1 MTAIFKRSNMWIVK
15 PENQDMGLKHQE
27 KGLTLFEASLALALF
42 GMFIS
47 LVSIMVSSNDQKQ
60 KAISLG
66 KETAFITRSVQKY
79 VGFEYDRLRD
89 NLVASSN
96 NQLLMSIGMDKINEA
111 GYLPHAVLEGGT
123 FRNSFG
129 NRFTLFLRGV
139 NSNDAS
145 SPQATL
151 TIADV
156 DPDNDG
162 SVEKHL
168 LDGVMANG
176 EYELEA
182 ILVSS
187 EGQELEPHMGSP
199 AVVASKLF
207 SAGYVQER
215 STARGP
221 YGVWEMDIS
230 PYRDLPHYSGKKQF
244 ASLVALSRNG
254 VFGYPNTDGTDDG
267 KEVETNTYLDRCIN
281 TLGSARA
288 VCESNNELF
297 TEVVFNSFDKDGD
310 GYNDSFGSIRNLYQL
325 DMGPPVDSDG
335 DNIPDIFSVINNLNG
350 IGCQSH
356 SPNTSTDE
364 LTLDCPEVK
373 LTGDAKVEKDLF
385 VGNQLTVEGDT
396 RSQRFMAGALNDQDL
411 TKGIYHTELIRM
423 DGDTTIAK
431 PDCLDIGSEPQ
442 IFVTPAAFAIGSGH
456 SLVGIR
462 GLATEETN
470 SWEVGLKAII
480 AHDGDIDG
488 KSDVIDLVSASDYVQ
503 VLTKCS

>member
-1 MTAIFKRSNMWIVK
+1 MMVIFKRLNNWIT
-15 PENQDMGLKHQE
+15 NSGYQDTGLKHQE
-27 KGLTLFEASLALALF
+27 KGLTLFEASLSLALF

-47 LVSIMVSSNDQKQ
+47 LVNIMVSSNDQRQ

-89 NLVASSN
+89 DLVASSS
-96 NQLLMSIGMDKINEA
+96 NQLLMSIGMDTINEA

-139 NSNDAS
+139 NGNDVT

-151 TIADV
+151 SIADV

-162 SVEKHL
+162 RVEEHL
-168 LDGVMANG
+168 LDGVIANG

-187 EGQELEPHMGSP
+187 EGKEVEPHMGSP

-207 SAGYVQER
+207 SAGYVQDKN
-215 STARGP
+215 TARGP

-230 PYRDLPHYSGKKQF
+230 SYRDLTHYPGEKQF
-244 ASLVALSRNG
+244 VSLIALSGNG
-254 VFGYPNTDGTDDG
+254 VFGYPDTDDD

-281 TLGSARA
+281 TLGSVRA

-297 TEVVFNSFDKDGD
+297 TEVVFNSFDRDGD
-310 GYNDSFGSIRNLYQL
+310 GFNDSFGSIRNLYQL
-325 DMGPPVDSDG
+325 EMGSPVDSDG
-335 DNIPDIFSVINNLNG
+335 DNIPDIFSVINNLHG
-350 IGCQSH
+350 IGCRSNN
-356 SPNTSTDE
+356 PNTTTDE

-373 LTGDAKVEKDLF
+373 LTGDAKIERDLI

-396 RSQRFMAGALNDQDL
+396 RSQRFLAGALNDQDL
-411 TKGIYHTELIRM
+411 TKGIYHAELIRM

-431 PDCLDIGSEPQ
+431 PACLDTGSEPQ

-462 GLATEETN
+462 GLASEEIN

-480 AHDGDIDG
+480 SHDGDEDG

>member
-1 MTAIFKRSNMWIVK
+1 MTTTFERLNAWIAN
-15 PENQDMGLKHQE
+15 PEYQDTGLKHQE
-27 KGLTLFEASLALALF
+27 KGLTLFEASLSLALF

-47 LVSIMVSSNDQKQ
+47 LVNIMVSSNDQRQ

-66 KETAFITRSVQKY
+66 KEMAFITRSVQKY

-89 NLVASSN
+89 DLVAFSS

-139 NSNDAS
+139 NGNDTT

-151 TIADV
+151 SIADV

-187 EGQELEPHMGSP
+187 EGKEVEPHMGSP
-199 AVVASKLF
+199 AVVVSKLF
-207 SAGYVQER
+207 SSGYVQDKN
-215 STARGP
+215 TARGP

-230 PYRDLPHYSGKKQF
+230 PYRDLTHYPREKQF
-244 ASLVALSRNG
+244 VSLIALSRNG
-254 VFGYPNTDGTDDG
+254 VFGYPDTDDD
-267 KEVETNTYLDRCIN
+267 KEVEPNTYLDRCIN
-281 TLGSARA
+281 TLGSVRTE
-288 VCESNNELF
+288 CESSNELF

-310 GYNDSFGSIRNLYQL
+310 GFNDSFGSIRNLYQL
-325 DMGPPVDSDG
+325 EMGPPVDSDG

-350 IGCQSH
+350 IGCQSNN
-356 SPNTSTDE
+356 PNTATDE
-364 LTLDCPEVK
+364 FTLDCPEVK
-373 LTGDAKVEKDLF
+373 LTGDAKIEKNLA
-385 VGNQLTVEGDT
+385 VGDQLTVEGDT
-396 RSQRFMAGALNDQDL
+396 RSQRFIAGALNDQDL

-431 PDCLDIGSEPQ
+431 PDCLDTSSEPQ

-480 AHDGDIDG
+480 SHDSDEDG

>member
-1 MTAIFKRSNMWIVK
+1 MMAIFK
-15 PENQDMGLKHQE
+15 GLKHQE

-47 LVSIMVSSNDQKQ
+47 LVNIMVSSNDQRQ

-66 KETAFITRSVQKY
+66 KEMAFITKSVQKY
-79 VGFEYDRLRD
+79 VGFEYDQLRD
-89 NLVASSN
+89 DLVASSSS
-96 NQLLMSIGMDKINEA
+96 QLLVSIGMDKINEA
-111 GYLPHAVLEGGT
+111 GYLPQAVLEGGT

-139 NSNDAS
+139 NSNDTK

-151 TIADV
+151 SIADV

-162 SVEKHL
+162 SIERHL
-168 LDGVMANG
+168 MDGVMANG

-187 EGQELEPHMGSP
+187 EGTEVEPNMGSP

-207 SAGYVQER
+207 SAGYIQDKN
-215 STARGP
+215 TARGP

-230 PYRDLPHYSGKKQF
+230 PYSDLPHYPGKKQF
-244 ASLVALSRNG
+244 VSLVALSRNG
-254 VFGYPNTDGTDDG
+254 VFSYPATEN
-267 KEVETNTYLDRCIN
+267 EQVETNTYLDRCIN
-281 TLGSARA
+281 TLGSVRA

-297 TEVVFNSFDKDGD
+297 TEVVFNSFDRNGD
-310 GYNDSFGSIRNLYQL
+310 GFNDSFGSIRNLYQL
-325 DMGPPVDSDG
+325 EMGSPVDSDG
-335 DNIPDIFSVINNLNG
+335 DSIPDIFSVINNLHG
-350 IGCQSH
+350 IGCQSNN
-356 SPNTSTDE
+356 PNTATDE
-364 LTLDCPEVK
+364 LTLDCPEIK
-373 LTGDAKVEKDLF
+373 LTGDAKIEKDLV
-385 VGNQLTVEGDT
+385 VGDQLTVEGDT
-396 RSQRFMAGALNDQDL
+396 RSQRFIAGALNYQDL
-411 TKGIYHTELIRM
+411 TKGIYHIELIRM

-431 PDCLDIGSEPQ
+431 PDCLDTGSEPQ

-480 AHDGDIDG
+480 SHDGDEDG

>member
-1 MTAIFKRSNMWIVK
+1 MVIFKRLNNWIT
-15 PENQDMGLKHQE
+15 NSGYQDTGLKHQE
-27 KGLTLFEASLALALF
+27 KGLTLFEASLSLALF

-47 LVSIMVSSNDQKQ
+47 LVNIMVSSNDQRQ

-89 NLVASSN
+89 DLVASSS
-96 NQLLMSIGMDKINEA
+96 NQLLMSIGMDTINEA

-139 NSNDAS
+139 NGNDVT

-151 TIADV
+151 SIADV

-162 SVEKHL
+162 RVEEHL
-168 LDGVMANG
+168 LDGVIANG

-187 EGQELEPHMGSP
+187 EGKEVEPHMGSP

-207 SAGYVQER
+207 SAGYVQDKN
-215 STARGP
+215 TARGP

-230 PYRDLPHYSGKKQF
+230 SYRDLTHYPGEKQF
-244 ASLVALSRNG
+244 VSLIALSGNG
-254 VFGYPNTDGTDDG
+254 VFGYPDTDDD

-281 TLGSARA
+281 TLGSVRA

-297 TEVVFNSFDKDGD
+297 TEVVFNSFDRDGD
-310 GYNDSFGSIRNLYQL
+310 GFNDSFGSIRNLYQL
-325 DMGPPVDSDG
+325 EMGSPVDSDG
-335 DNIPDIFSVINNLNG
+335 DNIPDIFSVINNLHG
-350 IGCQSH
+350 IGCRSNN
-356 SPNTSTDE
+356 PNTTIDE

-373 LTGDAKVEKDLF
+373 LTGDAKIERDLI

-396 RSQRFMAGALNDQDL
+396 RSQRFLAGALNDQDL
-411 TKGIYHTELIRM
+411 TKGIYHAELIRM

-431 PDCLDIGSEPQ
+431 PACLDTGSEPQ

-462 GLATEETN
+462 GLASEEIN

-480 AHDGDIDG
+480 SHDGDEDG

>member
-1 MTAIFKRSNMWIVK
+1 MVIFKRLNNWIT
-15 PENQDMGLKHQE
+15 NSGYQDTGLKHQE
-27 KGLTLFEASLALALF
+27 KGLTLFEASLSLALF

-47 LVSIMVSSNDQKQ
+47 LVNIMVSSNDQRQ

-89 NLVASSN
+89 DLVASSS
-96 NQLLMSIGMDKINEA
+96 NQLLMSIGMDTINEA

-139 NSNDAS
+139 NGNDVT

-151 TIADV
+151 SIADV

-162 SVEKHL
+162 RVEEHL
-168 LDGVMANG
+168 LDGVIANG

-187 EGQELEPHMGSP
+187 EGKEVEPHMGSP

-207 SAGYVQER
+207 SAGYVQDKN
-215 STARGP
+215 TARGP

-230 PYRDLPHYSGKKQF
+230 SYRDLTHYPGEKQF
-244 ASLVALSRNG
+244 VSLIALSGNG
-254 VFGYPNTDGTDDG
+254 VFGYPDTDDD

-281 TLGSARA
+281 TLGSVRA

-297 TEVVFNSFDKDGD
+297 TEVVFNSFDRDGD
-310 GYNDSFGSIRNLYQL
+310 GFNDSFGSIRNLYQL
-325 DMGPPVDSDG
+325 EMGSPVDSDG
-335 DNIPDIFSVINNLNG
+335 DNIPDIFSVINNLHG
-350 IGCQSH
+350 IGCRSNN
-356 SPNTSTDE
+356 PNTTTDE

-373 LTGDAKVEKDLF
+373 LTGDAKIERDLI

-396 RSQRFMAGALNDQDL
+396 RSQRFLAGALNDQDL
-411 TKGIYHTELIRM
+411 TKGIYHAELIRM

-431 PDCLDIGSEPQ
+431 PACLDTGSEPQ

-462 GLATEETN
+462 GLASEEIN

-480 AHDGDIDG
+480 SHDGDEDG

>member
-1 MTAIFKRSNMWIVK
+1 MTAIFKRLNKWIAN
-15 PENQDMGLKHQE
+15 PEYQDTGLKHQE
-27 KGLTLFEASLALALF
+27 KGLTLFEASLSLALF

-47 LVSIMVSSNDQKQ
+47 LVNIMVSSNDQRQ

-66 KETAFITRSVQKY
+66 REMAFITRSVQKY

-89 NLVASSN
+89 DLVASSN

-111 GYLPHAVLEGGT
+111 GYLPHAVLESGT

-139 NSNDAS
+139 NGNDTT

-151 TIADV
+151 SIADV
-156 DPDNDG
+156 DTDNDG

-187 EGQELEPHMGSP
+187 EGKEVEPHMASP
-199 AVVASKLF
+199 AVVASQLF
-207 SAGYVQER
+207 SAGYVQDKN
-215 STARGP
+215 TARGP
-221 YGVWEMDIS
+221 YGVWDMDIS
-230 PYRDLPHYSGKKQF
+230 PYRNLPHFLGKKQF
-244 ASLVALSRNG
+244 VSLIALSRNG
-254 VFGYPNTDGTDDG
+254 VFGYPDTGND
-267 KEVETNTYLDRCIN
+267 KEMEPNTYLDRCIN
-281 TLGSARA
+281 TLGSVR
-288 VCESNNELF
+288 VECESNNELF
-297 TEVVFNSFDKDGD
+297 TEIVFNSFDKDGD
-310 GYNDSFGSIRNLYQL
+310 GFKDSFGSIRNLYQL
-325 DMGPPVDSDG
+325 EMGLPVDSDG

-350 IGCQSH
+350 IGCQSNNL
-356 SPNTSTDE
+356 NTATDE
-364 LTLDCPEVK
+364 LTLDCPEIK
-373 LTGDAKVEKDLF
+373 MTGDAKIGKDLV
-385 VGNQLTVEGDT
+385 VGDQLMVEGDT
-396 RSQRFMAGALNDQDL
+396 RSQRFIAGVLNDQDL

-431 PDCLDIGSEPQ
+431 PDCLDRGSEPQ
-442 IFVTPAAFAIGSGH
+442 IFVTPAAFAISSGH

-470 SWEVGLKAII
+470 SWEVGLRAII
-480 AHDGDIDG
+480 SHDGDEDG

>member
-1 MTAIFKRSNMWIVK
+1 MTAIFKRLNKWIAN
-15 PENQDMGLKHQE
+15 PEYQDTGLKHRE
-27 KGLTLFEASLALALF
+27 KGLTLFEASLSLALF

-47 LVSIMVSSNDQKQ
+47 LVNIMVSSNDQRQ

-66 KETAFITRSVQKY
+66 KEMAFITRSVQKY
-79 VGFEYDRLRD
+79 VGFEYDWLRD
-89 NLVASSN
+89 DLVASSD

-111 GYLPHAVLEGGT
+111 GYLPHAVLESGT

-129 NRFTLFLRGV
+129 NGFTLFLRGV
-139 NSNDAS
+139 NGNDTT

-151 TIADV
+151 SIADV

-187 EGQELEPHMGSP
+187 EGKEVEPHMGSP

-207 SAGYVQER
+207 SAGYVQDKN
-215 STARGP
+215 TARGP

-230 PYRDLPHYSGKKQF
+230 PYRNLFHYLGKKQF
-244 ASLVALSRNG
+244 VSLIALSRNG
-254 VFGYPNTDGTDDG
+254 VFGYPDTDND
-267 KEVETNTYLDRCIN
+267 KEMEPNTYLDRCIN
-281 TLGSARA
+281 TLGSIRA
-288 VCESNNELF
+288 ECESNNELF

-310 GYNDSFGSIRNLYQL
+310 GFNDSFGSIRNLYQL
-325 DMGPPVDSDG
+325 EMGPPVDSDG

-350 IGCQSH
+350 IGCQSNN
-356 SPNTSTDE
+356 PNTATDE
-364 LTLDCPEVK
+364 LTLDCPEIK
-373 LTGDAKVEKDLF
+373 MTGDAKIEKDLV
-385 VGNQLTVEGDT
+385 VGDQLMVEGDT
-396 RSQRFMAGALNDQDL
+396 RSQRFIAGVLNDQDL

-431 PDCLDIGSEPQ
+431 PDCLDRGSEPQ
-442 IFVTPAAFAIGSGH
+442 IFVTPAAFAISSGH

-470 SWEVGLKAII
+470 SWEVGLRAII
-480 AHDGDIDG
+480 SHDGDEDG

>member
-1 MTAIFKRSNMWIVK
+1 MMVIFKRLNNWIT
-15 PENQDMGLKHQE
+15 NSGYQDTGLKHQE
-27 KGLTLFEASLALALF
+27 KGLTLFEASLSLALF

-47 LVSIMVSSNDQKQ
+47 LVNIMVSSNDQRQ

-89 NLVASSN
+89 DLVASSS
-96 NQLLMSIGMDKINEA
+96 NQLLMSIGMDTINEA

-139 NSNDAS
+139 NGNDVT

-151 TIADV
+151 SIADV

-162 SVEKHL
+162 RVEEHL
-168 LDGVMANG
+168 LDGVIANG

-187 EGQELEPHMGSP
+187 EGKEVEPHMGSP

-207 SAGYVQER
+207 SAGYVQDKN
-215 STARGP
+215 TARGP

-230 PYRDLPHYSGKKQF
+230 SYRDLTHYPGEKQF
-244 ASLVALSRNG
+244 VSLIALSGNG
-254 VFGYPNTDGTDDG
+254 VFGYPDTDDD

-281 TLGSARA
+281 TLGSVRA

-297 TEVVFNSFDKDGD
+297 TEVVFNSFDRDGD
-310 GYNDSFGSIRNLYQL
+310 GFNDSFGSIRNLYQL
-325 DMGPPVDSDG
+325 EMGSPVDSDG
-335 DNIPDIFSVINNLNG
+335 DNIPDIFSVINNLHG
-350 IGCQSH
+350 IGCRSNN
-356 SPNTSTDE
+356 PNTTTDE

-373 LTGDAKVEKDLF
+373 LTGDAKIERDLI

-396 RSQRFMAGALNDQDL
+396 RSQRFLAGALNDQDL
-411 TKGIYHTELIRM
+411 TKGIYHAELIRM

-431 PDCLDIGSEPQ
+431 PACLDTGSEPQ

-462 GLATEETN
+462 GLASEEIN

-480 AHDGDIDG
+480 SHD
-488 KSDVIDLVSASDYVQ
+488 SDED
-503 VLTKCS
+503 